1 MFVPAGTGVGAR
13 WLSGAWVRAEAF
25 TGCGKRRYFANNP
38 EIRPSVAKANA
49 DLIDLIGMAK
59 AMPLQN

>member
-1 MFVPAGTGVGAR
+1 M
-13 WLSGAWVRAEAF
+13 VRRHQNLPSAAK
-25 TGCGKRRYFANNP
+25 TGCGKKLYFAKNP

-49 DLIDLIGMAK
+49 DLINLIGLAK